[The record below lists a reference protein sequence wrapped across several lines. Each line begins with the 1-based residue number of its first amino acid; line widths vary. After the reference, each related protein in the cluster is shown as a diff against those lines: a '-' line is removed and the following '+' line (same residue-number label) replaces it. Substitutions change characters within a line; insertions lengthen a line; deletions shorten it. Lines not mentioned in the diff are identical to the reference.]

1 MQTNSP
7 LKTSLY
13 KIIVGIGL
21 LFALA
26 SPAFAID
33 GDALVSRFQ
42 EIMQQ
47 NNLVMRNAGVNV
59 DGNRVTLHDVRVT
72 LVDDADRPDAFLPL
86 GDVTFNQVEEGSDG
100 SYTIRQASASDTDT
114 ASNNDDQSS
123 RLLII
128 QGIEVSDIYLAPRGT
143 TYRLSQ
149 HLPYSR
155 MAIRKIAIEN
165 DGKNIFTAENA
176 ASIYSKDQSDGLIRN
191 ESSIEAFMFDPSALP
206 GTEREAIQKTFA
218 DLGYDRIEAD
228 MHVTSTWEPVK
239 GSLDLSRYDITMK
252 DGGTLS
258 LAMKLNGVTQ
268 DLLGELQK
276 ISIRMG
282 QSKKDEK
289 INALALLGLVQQVS
303 INSMTIRYDDNSLA
317 NRLLDS
323 ASKTDG
329 QPRAQTVA
337 ELKTVLPLLASQLQN
352 PEFADKTVKEM
363 SAFLDNPK
371 SLEISAMPE
380 KSVSF
385 AILATTAITLPQ
397 KLIDVLG
404 LRIAANQ

>member
-1 MQTNSP
+1 
-7 LKTSLY
+7 
-13 KIIVGIGL
+13 
-21 LFALA
+21 
-26 SPAFAID
+26 
-33 GDALVSRFQ
+33 
-42 EIMQQ
+42 
-47 NNLVMRNAGVNV
+47 
-59 DGNRVTLHDVRVT
+59 
-72 LVDDADRPDAFLPL
+72 
-86 GDVTFNQVEEGSDG
+86 
-100 SYTIRQASASDTDT
+100 
-114 ASNNDDQSS
+114 
-123 RLLII
+123 
-128 QGIEVSDIYLAPRGT
+128 
-143 TYRLSQ
+143 
-149 HLPYSR
+149 
-155 MAIRKIAIEN
+155 
-165 DGKNIFTAENA
+165 
-176 ASIYSKDQSDGLIRN
+176 
-191 ESSIEAFMFDPSALP
+191 MFDPSALP